1 MGNIVLNISEVAPT
15 TNKYTYKDI
24 KVPLD
29 TTFSANFDVLAI
41 KNAIRNIFSFRP
53 GHRILDPEFGNV
65 LYLYLYEAIN
75 DVTIN
80 NLEKEVLNMLSYEP
94 RINVLS
100 IVITPLKDNN
110 QINIEVKYLVPTLN
124 YINTYTT
131 SVNLLQK

>member
-1 MGNIVLNISEVAPT
+1 MGNIVLNISEVEPT

-29 TTFSANFDVLAI
+29 TTFSCNFDVLAI
-41 KNAIRNIFSFRP
+41 KNSIRNIFTFRP
-53 GHRILDPEFGNV
+53 GHRILDPRFGNI

-75 DVTIN
+75 DATIS
-80 NLEKEVLNMLSYEP
+80 NLEKEVLNMLAYEP

-100 IVITPLKDNN
+100 IIITPLRDNN
-110 QINIEVKYLVPTLN
+110 QINIEVKYLIPTLN